1 MTQPL
6 PSARWLVI
14 SGGVILA
21 SVLAV
26 CLLTLVNTDTGEAAA
41 PRTRHS
47 DTASPHSSSSS
58 SSASVFISVK
68 TSAKFHSSRLAVVL
82 GTWFQLAR
90 RSTWLFTDAE
100 DEALRRAAG
109 GHLVVTSCPADH
121 SRQALSCKMQAEF
134 DMFLDTDKR
143 WDTVQ
148 SRA

>member
-26 CLLTLVNTDTGEAAA
+26 CLLTLVNTHTGEAAA
-41 PRTRHS
+41 RRTQHS
-47 DTASPHSSSSS
+47 DTAASPHSS

-82 GTWFQLAR
+82 STWFQLAR
-90 RSTWLFTDAE
+90 RTTWFFTDAE

-143 WDTVQ
+143 WDIVQ
-148 SRA
+148 SL